1 MIHYP
6 TFVNGSWHE
15 LPNRDRLEVENPADQ
30 SILGTIADCNAND
43 AEEAVAAAVKAQKIW
58 ASIPAIER
66 SKAVQALAEEV
77 KKNEKKLAEIIVL
90 EQGKPLSQAKGEVNA
105 AVNFLKYASE
115 HARRITGDIMQSD
128 NIDEEI
134 YVRRWPRGVV
144 VGLTA
149 WNYPLALAARKLGPA
164 LIAGNSFILLSH
176 ENTPISGIQLAQI
189 ADNLGFPAGV
199 FSVLTGRGRVIG
211 DALVAHPKTDMVTMT
226 GSSRAGVEIYSNAA
240 NKLKYISLELGG
252 KAPFI
257 VMEDANISDAVD
269 AAIIAR
275 FTNCGQICTCAERI
289 YLQSTIADQFSEM
302 FVERAKSITVGN
314 PMTDPDMGPKISR
327 VELEK
332 VETMIKVA
340 ANEGAEILLQGSESK
355 IFDKGYWIEPCIMK
369 VTDNSAEIM
378 QQEIF
383 GPVAPIMT
391 FDTFEQAIDLA
402 NETNFGLSAY
412 LWTKNAKRIMHA
424 SRYLKFGELYF
435 NRANGEQVQG
445 FHTGWGMSGIGG
457 EDGVYGF
464 DSYFKKQT
472 SYLNLSNF

>member
-6 TFVNGSWHE
+6 IFVNGSWHE

-189 ADNLGFPAGV
+189 ADNLGFPAGI
-199 FSVLTGRGRVIG
+199 FSVLTGRGQVIG

-340 ANEGAEILLQGSESK
+340 ANEGAEILLQGSESR